1 MGRQKTLTPGGAG
14 AGTAKEPVAQ
24 LIARPVIWVGSSK
37 DDISA
42 LPSPVK
48 ASFGHSLRQ
57 VQNGETPA
65 DVKPPSTIRRRRSG
79 VARPVRQERLSVDV
93 CRESQTGCLCA
104 ACLHEEIEVGNRNTK
119 ARCRI
124 DRSAP
129 QTCACTRRRG
139 LRKWLKSRFTEA
151 AVTSSL
157 ISGSPPQKR
166 RSSQRKADSF
176 KRLTKRSS
184 GASSHSWRPRA
195 VAARTSPPF
204 PRFFVVG
211 WKA

>member
-1 MGRQKTLTPGGAG
+1 MGRQQQGRHIGSAQPGKGLLRASLAPGARRRN
-14 AGTAKEPVAQ
+14 AGGREAA
-24 LIARPVIWVGSSK
+24 
-37 DDISA
+37 
-42 LPSPVK
+42 
-48 ASFGHSLRQ
+48 
-57 VQNGETPA
+57 
-65 DVKPPSTIRRRRSG
+65 STIRRRRVG
-79 VARPVRQERLSVDV
+79 VARAVRQERLSVDV

-139 LRKWLKSRFTEA
+139 LRKWLKSRFTKA

-166 RSSQRKADSF
+166 RNSQRKADSF
-176 KRLTKRSS
+176 RRLTKRSS
-184 GASSHSWRPRA
+184 AASSHSWRPRA